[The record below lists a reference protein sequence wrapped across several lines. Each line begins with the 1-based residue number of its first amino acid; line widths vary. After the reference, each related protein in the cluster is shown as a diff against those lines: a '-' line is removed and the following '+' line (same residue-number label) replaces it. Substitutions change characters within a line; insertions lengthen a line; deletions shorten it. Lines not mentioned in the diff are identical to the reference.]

1 MLRILGSRLAATAA
15 SLAARATSAFHNACR
30 PSGVAGGF
38 IADLTRSRAELLAEN
53 AFLRQQLVV
62 ASRTV
67 KRPGF
72 RRHERGLLVLLARLI
87 PQWRQALL
95 LVKPETVLRWH
106 RAGFRLFWRRVCR
119 SAGPSELRVA
129 PDAIALIRRMSVE
142 NRLWGSRAHSRR
154 TLEARHPRLEANGP
168 KIHARCAAGCPPR
181 GTALGVIPAKPHGAG
196 LRFLADVRRLVPS
209 RLRVLHRRRERQA
222 RRACGSD
229 ARSDAGVDG
238 AAAPQCDAVRE
249 GAEVHH
255 PRSQRQI
262 RR

>member
-119 SAGPSELRVA
+119 SAGPREPRIA
-129 PDAIALIRRMSVE
+129 PDVIGLIRRMAAES
-142 NRLWGSRAHSRR
+142 RLWGAERIRGELSKLGIRVAKR
-154 TLEARHPRLEANGP
+154 TVQRYMRGARP
-168 KIHARCAAGCPPR
+168 
-181 GTALGVIPAKPHGAG
+181 
-196 LRFLADVRRLVPS
+196 
-209 RLRVLHRRRERQA
+209 
-222 RRACGSD
+222 
-229 ARSDAGVDG
+229 
-238 AAAPQCDAVRE
+238 AAP
-249 GAEVHH
+249 
-255 PRSQRQI
+255 RSGQRW
-262 RR
+262 RTFLRN